1 MITCQRRRLRTAAGG
16 GVDADHSVSGAPCPP
31 SLRDQTHTYSGHPRR
46 FAGEDRESEVR
57 PCRYALRGSFRN
69 RCAPAFDIVTVEG
82 EGCSAAGWEE
92 MSEGDSARKTDGI
105 SADEGF
111 VRVPSW
117 FLIWTALIFDNY
129 GCFQIRKVL
138 SAKGNYR
145 LPIIFKKNICSTII
159 FLQSHLSPSAGLH

>member
-69 RCAPAFDIVTVEG
+69 ACAPPFDIVTVEG

-105 SADEGF
+105 FG
-111 VRVPSW
+111 R
-117 FLIWTALIFDNY
+117 
-129 GCFQIRKVL
+129 
-138 SAKGNYR
+138 
-145 LPIIFKKNICSTII
+145 
-159 FLQSHLSPSAGLH
+159 